1 MRLTLRSFRAFPS
14 SLFARMALILLAGL
28 LAAQLASL
36 WLQWGE
42 RATVVSQARG
52 QNFTERMAETIRVLE
67 ADEPSRR
74 SATVSALPSGD
85 LRVTLIRDDQV
96 SPNPPRGQIQA
107 TLSAR
112 LGSEREIRSAGGGGG
127 GGMQHMG
134 PGGMQSRGN
143 AMRSFDVRLR
153 DGQWVRISA
162 VHEADTPAL
171 PNELIAQLL
180 ITLIMVIAV
189 VMIAVRQATKPLQ
202 QLANAADTLGSDL
215 DAPPLTENGPTETRR
230 AAQAFNRMQ
239 ARIKRL
245 VDERARALAAVSHD
259 LRTPLT
265 RLRLRAEL
273 VIDERLREQMAADLD
288 SMAAMIDATLDYLR
302 GLQDSEALRP
312 IDMNALLQ
320 SLAEDAAVL
329 GKSISVEGLA
339 LAPYS
344 GRLSGLRRALQNLI
358 DNAVKYGHGAQLRIE
373 DAADALRL
381 IVEDAGPGIAPAELS
396 RVSEPYYR
404 PDASRSRATG
414 GVGLGLSIVK
424 DIALMHGGELLLANR
439 PQGGLSATL
448 ILPRKAAAGSPAR

>member
-1 MRLTLRSFRAFPS
+1 MNPRSWLSAFPS

-52 QNFTERMAETIRVLE
+52 LHFSDRIAETVRVLE
-67 ADEPSRR
+67 TADPSRR
-74 SATVSALPSGD
+74 GAALAALQTND
-85 LRVTLIRDDQV
+85 LRVAIIADDQV
-96 SPNPPRGQIQA
+96 SANIPRGSIQA
-107 TLSAR
+107 SLAAR
-112 LGSEREIRSAGGGGG
+112 LGSEREIRTLGGPG
-127 GGMQHMG
+127 G
-134 PGGMQSRGN
+134 PGGMGMGMGMGWQRGN
-143 AMRSFDVRLR
+143 PMRSFDVRLN
-153 DGQWVRISA
+153 DGQWIRITA
-162 VHEADTPAL
+162 AREADAPAL
-171 PNELIAQLL
+171 PNDLIIQLL
-180 ITLIMVIAV
+180 ITLLVVTAV
-189 VMIAVRQATKPLQ
+189 VMIAVRQATRPLQ
-202 QLANAADTLGSDL
+202 RLAQAADTLGRDL
-215 DAPPLTENGPTETRR
+215 DAPPLTETGPVETRR

-273 VIDERLREQMAADLD
+273 VDNEKLRDQMAADLD
-288 SMAAMIDATLDYLR
+288 AMAAMIDATLNYLR
-302 GLQDSEALRP
+302 GLQDNEAARA
-312 IDMNALLQ
+312 IDINALLH

-329 GKSISVEGLA
+329 GKTISVAGLA
-339 LAPYS
+339 RSPYS
-344 GRLSGLRRALQNLI
+344 GRLSALRRAVQNLI
-358 DNAVKYGHGAQLRIE
+358 DNAVKYGHGARIRIDDDAAMLRIVIE
-373 DAADALRL
+373 D
-381 IVEDAGPGIAPAELS
+381 EGPGIPPAELG

-404 PDASRSRATG
+404 PDASRSRETG

-448 ILPRKAAAGSPAR
+448 ALPRTPFPNPARA

>member
-52 QNFTERMAETIRVLE
+52 QNFTERMAEAIRVLE
-67 ADEPSRR
+67 ADEASRR
-74 SATVSALPSGD
+74 STTLAALQSGD

-143 AMRSFDVRLR
+143 PMRSFDVRLR

-180 ITLIMVIAV
+180 ITLFMVVAV
-189 VMIAVRQATKPLQ
+189 VMIAVRQATRPLQ
-202 QLANAADTLGSDL
+202 KLANAADTLGSDL
-215 DAPPLTENGPTETRR
+215 DAPPLTENGPTETTSRGASLQPHAGPDQAPGRR
-230 AAQAFNRMQ
+230 ARTGPGSSV
-239 ARIKRL
+239 ARS
-245 VDERARALAAVSHD
+245 AHTAH
-259 LRTPLT
+259 P

-288 SMAAMIDATLDYLR
+288 SMAAMLDATLDYLR

-329 GKSISVEGLA
+329 GKNISVEGLA

-344 GRLSGLRRALQNLI
+344 GRLSALRRALQNLI
-358 DNAVKYGHGAQLRIE
+358 DNAIKYGHGAQLRIE

-448 ILPRKAAAGSPAR
+448 VLPRVQTAIRR